1 MGTGAAD
8 NRIIAIIQ
16 LADKGVAAALFGCL
30 LHLCVRGTGSSHADI
45 LPDTAVKQVVVLR
58 YIGNLVCNFRQR
70 HILQLMAAEGNAAG
84 CNIPI
89 PGNQL
94 RHRRFAGAGR
104 PYKGGH
110 GSGVDG
116 EIHIMQNLCCP
127 VIGKRHRP
135 KRNAGIFQLDRRF
148 FMVQFFGVQKL
159 ADFFHICPQ
168 YGQIVRKGKGRN
180 NRPDQPQRENH
191 NGQEGGKL
199 QTAGEPECKTAGQH
213 ADQH

>member
-8 NRIIAIIQ
+8 NRIIAIIH

-70 HILQLMAAEGNAAG
+70 YILQLMAAEGNAAG

-94 RHRRFAGAGR
+94 RHRRLTGAGR

-110 GSGVDG
+110 GSGADG
-116 EIHIMQNLCCP
+116 KVHIMQDLCCP

-168 YGQIVRKGKGRN
+168 YSQIVRKSKGRN
-180 NRPDQPQRENH
+180 NRPNQPQRENH

-213 ADQH
+213 ANQH